1 MLKDCGRS
9 YVSSRVVKP
18 RARDAIVLV
27 CLASLSYIPS
37 LRGPFQF
44 DDLPVIKESPALYL
58 GDLSWGSVR
67 NALASPGS
75 PNRPVANLT
84 FALNYYVGGM
94 DPWGFHVVN
103 LAIHL
108 AAILVLY
115 LFVQRLL
122 TVPSLRGGDSLSAR
136 RVAFITALLWGLHP
150 VQTQAVTYIVQRMT
164 SLATLLYLL
173 ALWCYLSAR
182 QQPGGNRRRWLFVG
196 AALWGL
202 LAAGTKEIA
211 VTLPLSIVLLEV
223 YFLSSFD
230 PVRLRKQWP
239 VWGMVLLAF
248 IGVGAWVVWVVID
261 HGGMTMLLSATQ
273 PVQPMTFAER
283 LLTAPRVIVH
293 YMSLLLFPLPSR
305 LVVDYL
311 FPLST
316 SLTAPMTTLPSMAV
330 VLGLMVFAVG
340 SARRWPLVSF
350 CILWFF
356 LHLALETLAP
366 VLDLVFEH
374 RLYLP
379 SVGVV
384 LLAALGIERLQRA
397 EWGRWAVPGRLGV
410 RVAVTALA
418 VFLAV
423 ATWQRNLV
431 WADEVTLWSDTAKKV
446 PTNGRAHYTLGY
458 VYGERGQVDDA
469 LREYRE
475 ALRLRPDDHQ
485 ALFGIG
491 LIHGR
496 QGQLDE
502 AGREFQEVLRRAP
515 DYYKARAN
523 LGVVYYQ
530 LGRTQEAVDELQ
542 RVIKDH
548 PEYAAAH
555 YNLATLFHK
564 ENRLDEAG
572 TEYRE
577 ALLVWPV
584 YAEARTNLA
593 LLYQQTG
600 RAPDAVAELRTAVRL
615 TPTYM
620 PAHYTL
626 ANLLMEQGAVDEAIG
641 EFRTAVRLDPG
652 SADSHNNLGIA
663 YARRRMPDEAIRAF
677 QEAIRIMPTHAD
689 AHYNLGLVYQG
700 KGEIEPALQQ
710 YKQALALRPGWEQ
723 VEHQLSTIHRQGAP
737 AGRGR
742 S

>member
-1 MLKDCGRS
+1 MIKGFSGSCVGFRL
-9 YVSSRVVKP
+9 VKP
-18 RARDAIVLV
+18 RARDAIILV

-44 DDLPVIKESPALYL
+44 DDLPVIQESPALYL
-58 GDLSWGSVR
+58 GDLSWEAVR
-67 NALASPGS
+67 RAISSPSS

-94 DPWGFHVVN
+94 DSWGFHVVN

-108 AAILVLY
+108 ATIFVLY

-122 TVPSLRGGDSLSAR
+122 TLPALWGPDSPSAR
-136 RVAFITALLWGLHP
+136 QVAFITALLWGLHP

-182 QQPGGNRRRWLFVG
+182 QRSSGYPRRLLF
-196 AALWGL
+196 AATVVSGL
-202 LAAGTKEIA
+202 LAVGTKEIA
-211 VTLPLSIVLLEV
+211 VTLPFSIVLLEA
-223 YFLSSFD
+223 YFLGSFH
-230 PVRLRKQWP
+230 PARLRAQWP
-239 VWGMVLLAF
+239 VWGVVFLAL

-261 HGGMTMLLSATQ
+261 HGGVKTLFSLTT
-273 PVQPMTFAER
+273 PVQPMTFPER
-283 LLTAPRVIVH
+283 LLTASRVIVH
-293 YMSLLLFPLPSR
+293 YMSLLLFPMPSR
-305 LVVDYL
+305 LVLDYH
-311 FPLST
+311 FPIST
-316 SLTAPMTTLPSMAV
+316 SLMAPMTTLPSMAA
-330 VLGLMVFAVG
+330 VLGLMVFAIG
-340 SARRWPLVSF
+340 WARRWPLVSF

-356 LHLALETLAP
+356 LQLALETLAP
-366 VLDLVFEH
+366 ILDLVFEH

-379 SVGVV
+379 SVGVMI
-384 LLAALGIERLQRA
+384 LAALGIERLLGA
-397 EWGRWAVPGRLGV
+397 EWGRWAVLGWIGV

-431 WADEVTLWSDTAKKV
+431 WADEVALWSDTAKKV

-458 VYGERGQVDDA
+458 VYGERGRVDDA
-469 LREYRE
+469 VREYRE
-475 ALRLRPDDHQ
+475 ALRLRSDDHQ

-496 QGQLDE
+496 QGQLE
-502 AGREFQEVLRRAP
+502 TASREFQDVLRRAP
-515 DYYKARAN
+515 DFYKARAN

-564 ENRLDEAG
+564 ENRSAEAVA
-572 TEYRE
+572 EYRE
-577 ALLVWPV
+577 ALRVWPV

-615 TPTYM
+615 TPTYA

-641 EFRTAVRLDPG
+641 EFRAAVRLDPG
-652 SADSHNNLGIA
+652 SADGHNNLGIA
-663 YARRRMPDEAIRAF
+663 YARRRMTDEAIQAF

-700 KGEIEPALQQ
+700 KGEIDPARRQ
-710 YKQALALRPGWEQ
+710 YEQALALRPGWEQ
-723 VEHQLSTIHRQGAP
+723 VERQLGTIRRQETP
-737 AGRGR
+737 AGAGR